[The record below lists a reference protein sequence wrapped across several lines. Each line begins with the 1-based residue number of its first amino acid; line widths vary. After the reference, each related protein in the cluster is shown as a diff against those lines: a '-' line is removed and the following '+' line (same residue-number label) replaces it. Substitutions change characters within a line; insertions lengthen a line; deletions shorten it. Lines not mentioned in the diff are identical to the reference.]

1 MAAVN
6 WTCEEVFKLISIWS
20 DATIQEQLEGCRR
33 NSQVYKKISDDL
45 RTAGFART
53 LEQCREKIKKLKTEY
68 KKIKYK
74 RDETGQGRYPEWE
87 YFDALNEVLGH
98 KHSTEP
104 PVVVESLSMTT
115 DEVTPDD
122 ETQDMSGVGESDA
135 TNVPSPAVSST
146 GSSSITSVARPS
158 TDTEETSRETQPPD
172 SKSRKC
178 KRGKLEGTNA
188 LLEKMVKLQENSDK
202 MLCMLEEK
210 RAKMEERQMELDAQ
224 LRREEREFQI
234 QMLQILTQQN
244 TPRHLP
250 PPPVPHYGLHSSFN
264 FGGAEYD
271 PDATQEGL

>member
-1 MAAVN
+1 
-6 WTCEEVFKLISIWS
+6 
-20 DATIQEQLEGCRR
+20 
-33 NSQVYKKISDDL
+33 
-45 RTAGFART
+45 
-53 LEQCREKIKKLKTEY
+53 
-68 KKIKYK
+68 
-74 RDETGQGRYPEWE
+74 
-87 YFDALNEVLGH
+87 
-98 KHSTEP
+98 
-104 PVVVESLSMTT
+104 MTT
-115 DEVTPDD
+115 DEVGPDD

-146 GSSSITSVARPS
+146 GSSSITSVARPN

-172 SKSRKC
+172 SKSRKR

-224 LRREEREFQI
+224 LRREEREFQL

-244 TPRHLP
+244 TPCHLP
-250 PPPVPHYGLHSSFN
+250 PPPVPHYGLHSPFN